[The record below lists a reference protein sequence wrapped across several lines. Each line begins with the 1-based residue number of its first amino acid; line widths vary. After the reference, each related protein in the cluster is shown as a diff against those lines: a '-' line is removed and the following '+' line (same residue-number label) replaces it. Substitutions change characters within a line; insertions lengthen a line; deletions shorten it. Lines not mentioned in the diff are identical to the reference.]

1 MMTEFSLSTL
11 SVFLWKYFY
20 LLYYYTIFLL
30 LIETSLLVQTTNHT
44 SCNYNEFCAQQQGG
58 LTKKNFTHCQ
68 LILNLY
74 TFGSLLNTK
83 QDIQKCLKKA
93 AMWIQEKKKTCQLL
107 FFFQHSELH
116 IYLCSTEH
124 MYHLHRSFSIWW
136 TTLVQCLVR
145 TFKHFDV
152 LNIFPCS
159 PCE

>member
-107 FFFQHSELH
+107 FFFSILSYIFICVQQNTCTIYTDLSPFGGQHQYNAL
-116 IYLCSTEH
+116 YEH
-124 MYHLHRSFSIWW
+124 S
-136 TTLVQCLVR
+136 
-145 TFKHFDV
+145 
-152 LNIFPCS
+152 NILTY
-159 PCE
+159 